1 MTTQLQENMPSF
13 KAFKTAI
20 AQVAKLTEQVADLG
34 LRINQIKEETEGLEE
49 GAIARRELHAQHKEA
64 TSRLSLAMFDL
75 DDAKKLVADFL
86 QASNPD
92 SDHA

>member
-1 MTTQLQENMPSF
+1 MTGRLQEHMPSF
-13 KAFKTAI
+13 KSYKAAI
-20 AQVAKLTEQVADLG
+20 ARIAKLTEQVAILR

-86 QASNPD
+86 QSTNPD
-92 SDHA
+92 SD